1 MKINKLAIIL
11 LIIIILLVG
20 YIIYDK
26 IDLSKNIDTN
36 IELKIQETIHLDYL
50 DIYLMNDGI
59 TYLVPLNKEEVVK
72 LNIDEKLKNNLIT
85 LYDRS
90 FYYDIYIDNEQLRG
104 YMLKLNYKVI
114 KLEKII
120 KDNNIY
126 VIFYQ
131 ENNKKG
137 IFNYQDYLENLNKKV
152 VDDYLNL

>member
-1 MKINKLAIIL
+1 MKINKLTIIL